1 METQSAKQFFLYWA
15 HFKLNACDQT
25 EKDTCYVTNI
35 NITLL
40 ILGYTSVM
48 PQVQI

>member
-1 METQSAKQFFLYWA
+1 METQSAKQFFRYWMY
-15 HFKLNACDQT
+15 FKLNACDLT
-25 EKDTCYVTNI
+25 EKDTCYMTNI
-35 NITLL
+35 NIILF